1 MACLSNPVVD
11 VTAAPTLKLVRT
23 GIIQEPAAAPPVLTV
38 SLDAMRFGDKT
49 VLGAVDLKLAQRET
63 VAITGPSGVGKT
75 TLMRI
80 IAGLEHRFLGHVRR
94 PERMAMVFQEPT
106 LMRWRTVAENLSITL
121 GLTQPQIEIALDEV
135 GLAGRGTA
143 FPDQLS
149 LGQQRRL
156 SLARAFA
163 GKPDVLLMDEPFVSL
178 DADLS
183 DEMMTLFERLRD
195 SHPVA
200 TLMVTHAIPEAERL
214 ATRILELSGQPARL
228 RPRKV

>member
-1 MACLSNPVVD
+1 MRSAANLTLVSNRDTP
-11 VTAAPTLKLVRT
+11 K
-23 GIIQEPAAAPPVLTV
+23 PADSAPPVLAVT
-38 SLDAMRFGDKT
+38 LDGMTFADKL
-49 VLGAVDLKLAQRET
+49 VLGQIDLRLAPGET

-80 IAGLEHRFLGHVRR
+80 IAGLETRHGGHIRR
-94 PERMAMVFQEPT
+94 PDALAMVFQEPT
-106 LMRWRTVAENLSITL
+106 LMRWRTVADNLAIPL
-121 GLTQPQIEIALDEV
+121 GLSPAQIDIALEEV
-135 GLAGRGTA
+135 GLEGRGSA

-163 GKPDVLLMDEPFVSL
+163 GKPDLLLMDEPFVSL
-178 DADLS
+178 DADLG

-200 TLMVTHAIPEAERL
+200 TLLVTHAIPEAERL
-214 ATRILELSGQPARL
+214 ATRILELKGQPAQL
-228 RPRKV
+228 EPRRA

>member
-1 MACLSNPVVD
+1 MALAGALTLVSNRDTKHRVD
-11 VTAAPTLKLVRT
+11 T
-23 GIIQEPAAAPPVLTV
+23 APPVLSVT
-38 SLDAMRFGDKT
+38 LDGMVFDGKP
-49 VLGAVDLKLAQRET
+49 VLGSIDLTLAPRET

-80 IAGLEHRFLGHVRR
+80 IAGLEHRYDGHVRR
-94 PERMAMVFQEPT
+94 PEKLAMVFQEPT
-106 LMRWRTVAENLSITL
+106 LLRWRTIADNLRITL
-121 GLTQPQIEIALDEV
+121 GLTAQQIDLALEQV
-135 GLAGRGTA
+135 GLAGRGNA

-163 GKPDVLLMDEPFVSL
+163 GKPDLLLMDEPFVSL

-200 TLMVTHAIPEAERL
+200 TLLVTHAIPEAERL
-214 ATRILELSGQPARL
+214 ATRIMELSGQPAQL
-228 RPRKV
+228 KPRRT

>member
-1 MACLSNPVVD
+1 MSNPAVD
-11 VTAAPTLKLVRT
+11 VTAVPNLKLVRDS
-23 GIIQEPAAAPPVLTV
+23 GIANPAESPLPVLTV
-38 SLDAMRFGDKT
+38 SLEGMSFGGKA
-49 VLGAVDLKLAQRET
+49 VLGPIEFKLAPRET
-63 VAITGPSGVGKT
+63 VAIIGPSGVGKT

-80 IAGLEHRFLGHVRR
+80 IAGLEQRHAGHVRR
-94 PERMAMVFQEPT
+94 PGKLAMVFQEPT
-106 LMRWRTVAENLSITL
+106 LMRWRSVADNLSITL
-121 GLTQPQIEIALDEV
+121 GLTRVQIDTALEEV
-135 GLAGRGTA
+135 GLPGRGGA

-200 TLMVTHAIPEAERL
+200 TLLVTHAIPEAERL
-214 ATRILELSGQPARL
+214 ANRIVELSGTPAQL
-228 RPRKV
+228 KPRGA

>member
-1 MACLSNPVVD
+1 LA
-11 VTAAPTLKLVRT
+11 TAPTLRLVGSGST
-23 GIIQEPAAAPPVLTV
+23 QDPAKAPSPVLRV
-38 SLDAMRFGDKT
+38 AIESMRFDDKS
-49 VLGAVDLKLAQRET
+49 VLGAVDLDLAPRET

-80 IAGLEHRFLGHVRR
+80 IAGLETRYQGHVRR
-94 PERMAMVFQEPT
+94 PDRLAMVFQEPT
-106 LMRWRTVAENLSITL
+106 LMRWRSVAENLRITL
-121 GLTQPQIEIALDEV
+121 GLGPAGIDKALDEV
-135 GLAGRGTA
+135 GLAGRGDA

-183 DEMMTLFERLRD
+183 DEMMSLFERLRD

-200 TLMVTHAIPEAERL
+200 TLLVTHAIPEAERL

-228 RPRKV
+228 RPRRA

>member
-1 MACLSNPVVD
+1 MA
-11 VTAAPTLKLVRT
+11 AAPTLKLVSNRDT
-23 GIIQEPAAAPPVLTV
+23 PTPADAPPPVLCVT
-38 SLDAMRFGDKT
+38 LDGMRFGDKS
-49 VLGAVDLKLAQRET
+49 VLGAIDLRLAPRET

-80 IAGLEHRFLGHVRR
+80 IAGLEHRYDGHVRR
-94 PERMAMVFQEPT
+94 PDKLAMVFQEPT
-106 LMRWRTVAENLSITL
+106 LMRWRSVADNLRITL
-121 GLTQPQIEIALDEV
+121 GLTPDQIDIALEEV
-135 GLAGRGTA
+135 GLAGRGDA

-178 DADLS
+178 DAELG

-195 SHPVA
+195 NHPVA
-200 TLMVTHAIPEAERL
+200 TLLVTHAISEAERL
-214 ATRILELSGQPARL
+214 ATRILELSGSPAQLQAR
-228 RPRKV
+228 RR

>member
-1 MACLSNPVVD
+1 MASSPN
-11 VTAAPTLKLVRT
+11 LKLVSNRDT
-23 GIIQEPAAAPPVLTV
+23 IPPADPVPPVLSVTLTGM
-38 SLDAMRFGDKT
+38 SFGDKP
-49 VLGAVDLKLAQRET
+49 VLGAIDLGLAPRET

-80 IAGLEHRFLGHVRR
+80 IAGLETRYDGDIRR
-94 PERMAMVFQEPT
+94 PDKLAMVFQEPT
-106 LMRWRTVAENLSITL
+106 LMRWRSVADNLAITL
-121 GLTQPQIEIALDEV
+121 GLTPAQIDTALEEV

-178 DADLS
+178 DADLG

-195 SHPVA
+195 SRPVA
-200 TLMVTHAIPEAERL
+200 TLLVTHAIPEAERL

-228 RPRKV
+228 KPRNP

>member
-1 MACLSNPVVD
+1 M
-11 VTAAPTLKLVRT
+11 TAAANLKLVSDRNT
-23 GIIQEPAAAPPVLTV
+23 PRPADTPPPVLSVT
-38 SLDAMRFGDKT
+38 LDGMRFGDKS
-49 VLGAVDLKLAQRET
+49 VLGGIDLRLAPRET

-80 IAGLEHRFLGHVRR
+80 IAGLEHRYDGHVRR
-94 PERMAMVFQEPT
+94 PDKLAMVFQEPT
-106 LMRWRTVAENLSITL
+106 LMRWRSVADNLRITL
-121 GLTQPQIEIALDEV
+121 GLTPARIDIALEEV

-200 TLMVTHAIPEAERL
+200 TLLVTHAIPEAERL
-214 ATRILELSGQPARL
+214 ATRILELSGSPAELHTR
-228 RPRKV
+228 RR

>member
-1 MACLSNPVVD
+1 MA
-11 VTAAPTLKLVRT
+11 AAPTLKLVSNRDT
-23 GIIQEPAAAPPVLTV
+23 PTPADAPPPVLSVT
-38 SLDAMRFGDKT
+38 LDGMRFGDKS
-49 VLGAVDLKLAQRET
+49 VLGAIDLRLAPRET

-80 IAGLEHRFLGHVRR
+80 IAGLEHRYDGHVRR
-94 PERMAMVFQEPT
+94 PDKLAMVFQEPT
-106 LMRWRTVAENLSITL
+106 LMRWRSVADNLRITL
-121 GLTQPQIEIALDEV
+121 GLTPAQIDIALEEV
-135 GLAGRGTA
+135 GLAGRGDA

-200 TLMVTHAIPEAERL
+200 TLLVTHAIPEAERL
-214 ATRILELSGQPARL
+214 ATRILELSGSPAQLQAR
-228 RPRKV
+228 RR

>member
-1 MACLSNPVVD
+1 MAQ
-11 VTAAPTLKLVRT
+11 APTLKLVSNRDT
-23 GIIQEPAAAPPVLTV
+23 PEPADPVPPALSVAV
-38 SLDAMRFGDKT
+38 RGMQFGDKA
-49 VLGAVDLKLAQRET
+49 VLGAIDLKLAPRET

-80 IAGLEHRFLGHVRR
+80 IAGLEHRFDGDIRR
-94 PERMAMVFQEPT
+94 PDKLAMVFQEPT
-106 LMRWRTVAENLSITL
+106 LMRWRTVADNLAITL
-121 GLTQPQIEIALDEV
+121 GLTPAEIGIALEEV
-135 GLAGRGTA
+135 GLAGRGDA

-195 SHPVA
+195 NHPVA
-200 TLMVTHAIPEAERL
+200 TLLVTHAIPEADRL

-228 RPRKV
+228 KPRGA

>member
-1 MACLSNPVVD
+1 MTHSAR
-11 VTAAPTLKLVRT
+11 LKLVSSC
-23 GIIQEPAAAPPVLTV
+23 EHVNPADTTPPVLSV
-38 SLDAMRFGDKT
+38 ALDGMRFGEKP
-49 VLGAVDLKLAQRET
+49 VLGPIELRVAARET

-80 IAGLEHRFLGHVRR
+80 IAGLEARFDGHIRR
-94 PERMAMVFQEPT
+94 PDNLAMVFQEPT
-106 LMRWRTVAENLSITL
+106 LMRWRSVSDNLAIPL
-121 GLTQPQIEIALDEV
+121 GLSPTKIAIALEEV
-135 GLAGRGTA
+135 GLAGRGDA

-178 DADLS
+178 DAELS

-200 TLMVTHAIPEAERL
+200 TLLVTHAIHEADRL

-228 RPRKV
+228 KPRHT

>member
-1 MACLSNPVVD
+1 LAS
-11 VTAAPTLKLVRT
+11 APSLKLVSNRDT
-23 GIIQEPAAAPPVLTV
+23 PKPVDQPPPVLSVT
-38 SLDAMRFGDKT
+38 LNGMTFGDKT
-49 VLGAVDLKLAQRET
+49 VLGTIDLALTPGET

-80 IAGLEHRFLGHVRR
+80 IAGLEHRQSGHVRR
-94 PERMAMVFQEPT
+94 PDKLAMVFQEPT
-106 LMRWRTVAENLSITL
+106 LMRWRTVADNLRITL
-121 GLTQPQIEIALDEV
+121 GLTPAQIAIALEEV

-163 GKPDVLLMDEPFVSL
+163 GKPDLLLMDEPFVSL

-195 SHPVA
+195 RHPVA
-200 TLMVTHAIPEAERL
+200 TLLVTHAIQEAERL
-214 ATRILELSGQPARL
+214 ATRILELSGQPATL
-228 RPRKV
+228 KPRRT

>member
-1 MACLSNPVVD
+1 MP
-11 VTAAPTLKLVRT
+11 TATALKLVSNSNT
-23 GIIQEPAAAPPVLTV
+23 PKPAETPSPVLTV
-38 SLDAMRFGDKT
+38 TLDGMTFGDKS
-49 VLGAVDLKLAQRET
+49 VLGPLEFRLAPGET

-80 IAGLEHRFLGHVRR
+80 IAGLEPRHKGHVRR
-94 PERMAMVFQEPT
+94 PEKLAMVFQEPT
-106 LMRWRTVAENLSITL
+106 LMRWRTVADNLAITL
-121 GLTQPQIEIALDEV
+121 GLTPPEIDIALEEV
-135 GLAGRGTA
+135 GLAGRGSA

-163 GKPDVLLMDEPFVSL
+163 GKPDLLLMDEPFVSL

-195 SHPVA
+195 NHPVA
-200 TLMVTHAIPEAERL
+200 TLLVTHAIPEAARL
-214 ATRILELSGQPARL
+214 ATRILELTGQPAQL
-228 RPRKV
+228 KPRQT

>member
-1 MACLSNPVVD
+1 
-11 VTAAPTLKLVRT
+11 
-23 GIIQEPAAAPPVLTV
+23 
-38 SLDAMRFGDKT
+38 
-49 VLGAVDLKLAQRET
+49 
-63 VAITGPSGVGKT
+63 
-75 TLMRI
+75 
-80 IAGLEHRFLGHVRR
+80 
-94 PERMAMVFQEPT
+94 MVFQEPT
-106 LMRWRTVAENLSITL
+106 LMRWRSVAENLRITL
-121 GLTQPQIEIALDEV
+121 GLGPAGIDKALDEV
-135 GLAGRGTA
+135 GLAGRGDA

-183 DEMMTLFERLRD
+183 DEMMSLFERLRD

-200 TLMVTHAIPEAERL
+200 TLLVTHAIPEAERL

-228 RPRKV
+228 RPRRA

>member
-1 MACLSNPVVD
+1 MAA
-11 VTAAPTLKLVRT
+11 TATLKLVSDRDT
-23 GIIQEPAAAPPVLTV
+23 SKPADSAPPVLAVT
-38 SLDAMRFGDKT
+38 LDGMTFADKV
-49 VLGAVDLKLAQRET
+49 VLGQIDLRLAPGET

-80 IAGLEHRFLGHVRR
+80 IAGLETRQAGHVRR
-94 PERMAMVFQEPT
+94 PEALAMVFQEPT
-106 LMRWRTVAENLSITL
+106 LLRWRSVADNLAIPL
-121 GLTQPQIEIALDEV
+121 GLTPAQIDIALEEV
-135 GLAGRGTA
+135 GLEGRGPA

-163 GKPDVLLMDEPFVSL
+163 GKPDLLLMDEPFVSL
-178 DADLS
+178 DADLG

-200 TLMVTHAIPEAERL
+200 TLLVTHAIPEAERL
-214 ATRILELSGQPARL
+214 AKRILELKGQPAQL
-228 RPRKV
+228 APRQA

>member
-1 MACLSNPVVD
+1 MDLAEV
-11 VTAAPTLKLVRT
+11 
-23 GIIQEPAAAPPVLTV
+23 APPVLSV
-38 SLDAMRFGDKT
+38 ALHGMRFGDKP
-49 VLGAVDLKLAQRET
+49 VLGPIELRVATRET

-80 IAGLEHRFLGHVRR
+80 IAGLETRFDGHLRR
-94 PERMAMVFQEPT
+94 PEKLAMVFQEPT
-106 LMRWRTVAENLSITL
+106 LMRWRNVSDNLAIPL
-121 GLTQPQIEIALDEV
+121 GLSPTEIAIALEEV
-135 GLAGRGTA
+135 GLAGRGDA

-178 DADLS
+178 DSQLS
-183 DEMMTLFERLRD
+183 DEMMSLFERLRD

-200 TLMVTHAIPEAERL
+200 TLLVTHAIPEAERL
-214 ATRILELSGQPARL
+214 ATRILELSGQPAQLKSRQT
-228 RPRKV
+228 

>member
-1 MACLSNPVVD
+1 MCLSNLEVD
-11 VTAAPTLKLVRT
+11 VTATPKLKLVSAEITR
-23 GIIQEPAAAPPVLTV
+23 EPAVGLPVLTV
-38 SLDAMRFGDKT
+38 SLDAMHFGDKT
-49 VLGAVDLKLAQRET
+49 VLGAIDLKLAPRET

-94 PERMAMVFQEPT
+94 PEKLAMVFQEPT
-106 LMRWRTVAENLSITL
+106 LMRWRTVAENLAITL
-121 GLTQPQIEIALDEV
+121 GLTLPQIEIALEEV
-135 GLAGRGTA
+135 GLAGRGSA

-163 GKPDVLLMDEPFVSL
+163 GKPQLLLMDEPFVSL
-178 DADLS
+178 DAELS

-195 SHPVA
+195 NHPVA

-214 ATRILELSGQPARL
+214 ATRILELSGQPAQL
-228 RPRKV
+228 KPRGS

>member
-1 MACLSNPVVD
+1 MA
-11 VTAAPTLKLVRT
+11 TAPSLKLVSNRDPSR
-23 GIIQEPAAAPPVLTV
+23 PAETTPPVLSV
-38 SLDAMRFGDKT
+38 ALDGMRFGDKP
-49 VLGAVDLKLAQRET
+49 VLGTIDLRLAPRET
-63 VAITGPSGVGKT
+63 VAVTGPSGVGKT

-80 IAGLEHRFLGHVRR
+80 IAGLEHRYDGHVRR
-94 PERMAMVFQEPT
+94 PDKLAMVFQEPT
-106 LMRWRTVAENLSITL
+106 LMRWRSVADNLRITL
-121 GLTQPQIEIALDEV
+121 GLTPAQIDIALEEV
-135 GLAGRGTA
+135 GLAGRGDA

-200 TLMVTHAIPEAERL
+200 TLLVTHAIPEAERL
-214 ATRILELSGQPARL
+214 ATRMLELSGSPAQLQAR
-228 RPRKV
+228 RR

>member
-1 MACLSNPVVD
+1 MAAQPN
-11 VTAAPTLKLVRT
+11 LKLVSDRST
-23 GIIQEPAAAPPVLTV
+23 RKLVDAPPPVLNVTL
-38 SLDAMRFGDKT
+38 SGMAFGDKP
-49 VLGAVDLKLAQRET
+49 VLGPIDLRLAPRET

-75 TLMRI
+75 TLMSV
-80 IAGLEHRFLGHVRR
+80 IAGLEHRYDGHVRR
-94 PERMAMVFQEPT
+94 PGKLAMVFQEPT
-106 LMRWRTVAENLSITL
+106 LMRWRSVADNLAITL
-121 GLTQPQIEIALDEV
+121 GLTPAQIDTALEQV

-200 TLMVTHAIPEAERL
+200 TLLVTHAIPEAERL
-214 ATRILELSGQPARL
+214 ATRILELSGTPAQLQPRHA
-228 RPRKV
+228 

>member
-1 MACLSNPVVD
+1 MAP
-11 VTAAPTLKLVRT
+11 AANLKLVSNRDT
-23 GIIQEPAAAPPVLTV
+23 PEPAEGTPPVLTV
-38 SLDAMRFGDKT
+38 TLNDMAFEGKS
-49 VLGAVDLKLAQRET
+49 VLGPIDLKLTRRET

-80 IAGLEHRFLGHVRR
+80 IAGLEHRHNGHVRR
-94 PERMAMVFQEPT
+94 PEKLAMVFQEPT
-106 LMRWRTVAENLSITL
+106 LMRWRTVADNLRITL
-121 GLTQPQIEIALDEV
+121 GLTPEQIETALEQV
-135 GLAGRGTA
+135 GLPGRGSA

-200 TLMVTHAIPEAERL
+200 TLLVTHAIPEAERL
-214 ATRILELSGQPARL
+214 ATRILELSGQPARIKT
-228 RPRKV
+228 RRV

>member
-1 MACLSNPVVD
+1 M
-11 VTAAPTLKLVRT
+11 TAAPTLKLVRT
-23 GIIQEPAAAPPVLTV
+23 GIIQEPAATLPVLTV

-106 LMRWRTVAENLSITL
+106 LMRWRTVADNLSITL
-121 GLTQPQIEIALDEV
+121 GLTLPQIKIALEEV
-135 GLAGRGTA
+135 GLSGRGNA

-178 DADLS
+178 DAELS
-183 DEMMTLFERLRD
+183 DEMMALFERLRD

-200 TLMVTHAIPEAERL
+200 TLIVTHAIPEAERL
-214 ATRILELSGQPARL
+214 ATRTLELSGQPAQL
-228 RPRKV
+228 RPRKA